1 MKTLLTLRLATWLI
15 IAGLILT
22 PLGLVVGLAFGGNQ
36 LPVLLDLD
44 VGAAAW
50 NSAWTTLVSAAGAV
64 IAGTAVALL
73 VDRTDV
79 HGRGLL
85 RLFLLSPLLIPP
97 FVGAIAWL
105 QLFSPR
111 QGINALAGTEIWNIY
126 GGDGV
131 AFLLTVHTYPIVYVI
146 VAAALRAIPSDLE
159 QAARVAGATTWEV
172 IRTITLPLLRP
183 AMLSAFTLSA
193 VSNLADFGIPSLIG
207 SPAGFETLATMIY
220 RVMDSSL
227 VSNPLQTVSTIGIV
241 LLLLGVAA
249 VILDHLVSMRASASL
264 QETGTAT
271 QFSLGRSRPA
281 VSVIAWAV
289 ALALT
294 LSPIL
299 GLLHRALL
307 PAPGVPFTP
316 ANISLDNFAQSL
328 QNPRT
333 IDGFTNS
340 LLLALG
346 AAVLCGVLGWL
357 VGILVTR
364 VTWPTNAAMT
374 LVVLL
379 PTAVPGMII
388 GVGWLILG
396 RYTGIYNTRWVILG
410 AYVCAFTALVLQSVR
425 APLKQTSLAMEEAA
439 RAAGAGRVRAI
450 FETTGLMA
458 VPAAISGAVLVA
470 VTAIRELTVSI
481 LLIAPGT
488 TTLGVQLFN
497 LQTAGDYNQ
506 ASALSLMFAL
516 FGIVAL
522 ALTVRGP
529 SEGRARARAT
539 RARATRARATRAR
552 ATRARARKE
561 NP

>member
-36 LPVLLDLD
+36 LPVLDDLN
-44 VGAAAW
+44 VATAAW

-64 IAGTAVALL
+64 VAGTAVALL

-111 QGINALAGTEIWNIY
+111 QGLNALAGTEVWNIY

-131 AFLLTVHTYPIVYVI
+131 AFLLTVHTYPVVYVI
-146 VAAALRAIPSDLE
+146 VANALRAIPSDLE
-159 QAARVAGATTWEV
+159 QAARVAGASTGEV

-183 AMLSAFTLSA
+183 ALLSAFTLSA

-227 VSNPLQTVSTIGIV
+227 VANPLQVVSTIGIV

-249 VILDHLVSMRASASL
+249 VVLDHVVSLRASTSL
-264 QETGTAT
+264 QDTGAAT
-271 QFSLGRSRPA
+271 QFPLGRSRRA
-281 VSVIAWAV
+281 VSVAAWLA

-294 LSPIL
+294 LSPVL
-299 GLLHRALL
+299 GLLYRALL
-307 PAPGVPFTP
+307 PAPGVPFTL
-316 ANISLDNFAQSL
+316 ANISLDNFVQSL

-333 IDGFTNS
+333 VDGFTNS
-340 LLLALG
+340 LLLATG
-346 AAVLCGVLGWL
+346 AALICGVLGWL
-357 VGILVTR
+357 VGVLVTR
-364 VTWPTNAAMT
+364 VNWPVNAAMT
-374 LVVLL
+374 LTVLL

-425 APLKQTSLAMEEAA
+425 APLTQTPLAVEEAA
-439 RAAGAGRVRAI
+439 RAAGAGRARAI
-450 FETTGLMA
+450 FQTTGLMA
-458 VPAAISGAVLVA
+458 VPAAVSGAVLVA

-497 LQTAGDYNQ
+497 LQSAGDYNQ

-516 FGIVAL
+516 IGIIAL

-529 SEGRARARAT
+529 AGGTARARSQ
-539 RARATRARATRAR
+539 
-552 ATRARARKE
+552 ARARTRFRTRSRKE
-561 NP
+561 RP